1 MSNPI
6 SPERSVGIRV
16 ATAMF
21 QMGIEGLPRNYELV
35 YEAYSGQNS
44 DLTKEFVAIGKVKSQ
59 HALDEL
65 GRKYLPHHH
74 EETVLSKTSDHMRHQ
89 MASFIDLLEEEKMSL
104 NDYGKIID
112 QASRSISVDGE
123 IDRETLV
130 KSIQQLSA
138 ATEQQSSKS
147 EAMAAEAQQQAQSL
161 EAVKSEIEN
170 FERVKFVDQLT
181 GLANRRSFNKAIAK
195 VYANPD
201 LPMMCGLGFAEI
213 DGFRGLVASGENGG
227 GDSLTGDHF
236 IRHVGKLLH
245 EVNKNGEFV
254 ARLDKDR
261 FAFLIN
267 SAEENEIMRVID
279 GFRAGIASRPMIS
292 QKNGRSLG
300 NATLSIGVAMSTLAN
315 GAAQIM
321 DFAEKAMSMSAK
333 GGGNRATLYSD
344 KAPTG
349 ASRDWMIYRP

>member
-44 DLTKEFVAIGKVKSQ
+44 DLTKEFVAIGKAKSQ
-59 HALDEL
+59 RALDEL

-74 EETVLSKTSDHMRHQ
+74 EDTVLSKTSDHMRHQ
-89 MASFIDLLEEEKMSL
+89 MASFIDLLEEEKISL

-112 QASRSISVDGE
+112 QASRSISVEGE

-138 ATEQQSSKS
+138 ATEQQTSKS

-161 EAVKSEIEN
+161 ESVKSEIDN
-170 FERVKFVDQLT
+170 FERMKFVDQLT

-213 DGFRGLVASGENGG
+213 DGFKSLIASGESGG
-227 GDSLTGDHF
+227 GDGITGDHF

-261 FAFLIN
+261 FAFLVN
-267 SAEENEIMRVID
+267 SADESEIMRVID
-279 GFRAGIASRPMIS
+279 ALRVGVASRPLIS

-300 NATLSIGVAMSTLAN
+300 NATLSVGVAMSGLAN
-315 GAAQIM
+315 SPAQLM
-321 DFAEKAMSMSAK
+321 DFAEKAMRMSSK
-333 GGGNRATLYSD
+333 SGGNRATLYSD
-344 KAPTG
+344 KAPAG

>member
-59 HALDEL
+59 QALDEL

-74 EETVLSKTSDHMRHQ
+74 EATVLSKTSDHMRHQ
-89 MASFIDLLEEEKMSL
+89 MASFIDLLEEEKASL
-104 NDYGKIID
+104 NDYGKIIGE
-112 QASRSISVDGE
+112 ASRSISVEGE

-130 KSIQQLSA
+130 KSIQQLSQ
-138 ATEQQSSKS
+138 ATEQQTSKS
-147 EAMAAEAQQQAQSL
+147 QAMAAAAQQQAQSI
-161 EAVKSEIEN
+161 EEVKSEIDS
-170 FERVKFVDQLT
+170 FERMKFVDPLT
-181 GLANRRSFNKAIAK
+181 GLANRRSFNKAVAK

-201 LPMMCGLGFAEI
+201 LPMMCGLGFAQI
-213 DGFRGLVASGENGG
+213 DGFSGLAASGESSGP
-227 GDSLTGDHF
+227 DSLAGDHF
-236 IRHVGKLLH
+236 VRHVGKLLH
-245 EVNKNGEFV
+245 EVNRNGEFV

-267 SAEENEIMRVID
+267 SAEESEIMRLID

-300 NATLSIGVAMSTLAN
+300 NATLSFGVAMSTLAN
-315 GAAQIM
+315 SATELM
-321 DFAEKAMSMSAK
+321 SFAEKAMVMSAK
-333 GGGNRATLYSD
+333 NGGNRATLYSD